1 MRVDHQVVW
10 IHYLLMIGNLDGG
23 DNKAYLELMR
33 SMAEGQVVQ
42 TVFNPFTRKIKKL
55 FNFSKFRIS

>member
-1 MRVDHQVVW
+1 MLSSEGESSGSLNS
-10 IHYLLMIGNLDGG
+10 LLINDSNLDGG

-42 TVFNPFTRKIKKL
+42 TVFQSIY
-55 FNFSKFRIS
+55 